1 MMKRLNG
8 VVQGIV
14 VFMGALAL
22 LMLMTYLLNRDKSV
36 LSQLLSA
43 PMMLEMSIMTALI
56 CVLVWTAHR
65 RH

>member
-1 MMKRLNG
+1 MMRRWRG
-8 VVQGIV
+8 VVQGTA

-22 LMLMTYLLNRDKSV
+22 LLLVAYLLNQDRSV
-36 LSQLLSA
+36 LHQLLAA

-65 RH
+65 RR